1 LLLQS
6 QNFLK
11 NPVTLT
17 ALTFWQLLCKAK
29 EIYDYYEYI
38 EGKLIDRISLVMES
52 ISKKEL
58 QSAITTLAD
67 SKVSNN
73 KEREISSAITQLRL
87 ALEKTSQ
94 DIVAA
99 KIAAII
105 ALCYSILNEGRLA
118 RIYEDRSVR
127 CFESHYDK
135 KLAEMKVNAVLAMTS
150 NHYIKYPSISSLAF
164 IYNQLLVDAKDF
176 GLNIEHGKVDILQQF
191 SMMLGVAVVP
201 IASPLIGEWT
211 AIMVQDAKEQYAI
224 NLQTLLRV

>member
-1 LLLQS
+1 
-6 QNFLK
+6 
-11 NPVTLT
+11 
-17 ALTFWQLLCKAK
+17 
-29 EIYDYYEYI
+29 
-38 EGKLIDRISLVMES
+38 M
-52 ISKKEL
+52 
-58 QSAITTLAD
+58 
-67 SKVSNN
+67 
-73 KEREISSAITQLRL
+73 

-135 KLAEMKVNAVLAMTS
+135 KLAEMKVNAALARTS
-150 NHYIKYPSISSLAF
+150 RHYIKYPSIASLAS

-224 NLQTLLRV
+224 NLQTLLRG